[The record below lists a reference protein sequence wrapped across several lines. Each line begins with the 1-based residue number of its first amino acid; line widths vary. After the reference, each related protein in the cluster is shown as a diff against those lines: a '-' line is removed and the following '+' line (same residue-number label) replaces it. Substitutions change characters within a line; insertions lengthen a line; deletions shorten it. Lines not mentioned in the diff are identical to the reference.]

1 MTRPIY
7 CRAAAFDRFR
17 DALAQIET
25 GDGLFR
31 AAFAI
36 SLHERPEADLAEAE
50 SIVEQ
55 LSATVKQRVHT
66 ASSEA
71 LLAHLHDVL
80 FDVFGL
86 RGNSEDYYNPANSY
100 LPDVLHRRQGLPI
113 SLVLVY
119 KRVAEPLGLVVHG
132 INSPGH
138 FLAEVETSDGPHAKS
153 MYVDRFFGGGVLTAQ
168 EVFERISQATG
179 QAVIPSPALLSRA
192 THRQWL
198 ARMLTNL
205 QAAFSAAG
213 QERNLYAM
221 QEMQALLEV

>member
-1 MTRPIY
+1 MQTPTY
-7 CRAAAFDRFR
+7 CRALAFRRFQ
-17 DALAQIET
+17 AELAQIET
-25 GDGLFR
+25 GSGLFR

-36 SLHERPEADLAEAE
+36 SLHERPEANLGEAE

-55 LSATVKQRVHT
+55 LSATVKQRVRSNST
-66 ASSEA
+66 EA

-86 RGNSEDYYNPANSY
+86 RGNTEDYYNPANSY
-100 LPDVLHRRQGLPI
+100 VSDVLSSRQGLPI
-113 SLVLVY
+113 SLVLIY

-132 INSPGH
+132 VNSPGH
-138 FLAEVETSDGPHAKS
+138 FLAEVTSAERKSEKS
-153 MYVDRFFGGGVLTAQ
+153 MFVDPFFGGELLTAT
-168 EVFERISQATG
+168 EVFARISQATG

-192 THRQWL
+192 TPQQWL

-213 QERNLYAM
+213 QERNVYAM
-221 QEMQALLEV
+221 QELDALLRV